1 MKDKEKQYEVII
13 LAAGSGTR
21 LGSVHNKVL
30 LPIGPEKRPMFDY
43 SMKLFLKDDS
53 CSHIILVIRESDCSF
68 IEKAIK
74 EIYREKPQKLSI
86 ILGGTERQY
95 SVAHGLKA
103 LHDHDGYVMVHDAAR
118 PFITAE
124 LLVQLF
130 QAVKTDKAAILAI
143 PACDTIKRVQSGKVN
158 ETLLRSEI
166 WQVQTPQAF
175 KSSLLLKAYRKAD
188 EEKFLGNEESE
199 LIERVGHS
207 VRIIQ
212 GDTRNFKITSQ
223 EDLELAEGLL
233 YMKNE

>member
-43 SMKLFLKDDS
+43 SMKLFLNDDN
-53 CSHIILVIRESDCSF
+53 CSHIILVIREPDRSF

-74 EIYREKPQKLSI
+74 EIYREKLGKVNI
-86 ILGGTERQY
+86 ILGGSERQY
-95 SVAHGLKA
+95 SVANGLKA
-103 LHDHDGYVMVHDAAR
+103 LQDQEGYVMVHDAAR
-118 PFITAE
+118 PFITAQM
-124 LLVQLF
+124 LVQLF
-130 QAVKTDKAAILAI
+130 QAVKTDKAAILAV
-143 PACDTIKRVQSGKVN
+143 PARDTIKRVRRSKVDK
-158 ETLLRSEI
+158 TLLRSEI

-175 KSSLLLKAYRKAD
+175 KSSLLLEAYRKA
-188 EEKFLGNEESE
+188 EQEKFLGNEESE
-199 LIERVGHS
+199 LIERAGHS

-233 YMKNE
+233 YLKNE